1 MVFDV
6 MVRKGALNGEGKQ
19 VFEVFRCSD
28 AELSKRLRQVQNDGD
43 YIFSVIPL
51 FKKRNEQ
58 SKQLDI
64 F

>member
-1 MVFDV
+1 MMFDV
-6 MVRKGALNGEGKQ
+6 MVRKGALNGKGKQ
-19 VFEVFRCSD
+19 VFEVFRCSN

-51 FKKRNEQ
+51 FRKRDEQ

-64 F
+64 Y